1 MKKQSKSKSKTK
13 NAKKSNP
20 PRKKHVNEGKSS
32 VK

>member
-1 MKKQSKSKSKTK
+1 MKKQSKSKTK